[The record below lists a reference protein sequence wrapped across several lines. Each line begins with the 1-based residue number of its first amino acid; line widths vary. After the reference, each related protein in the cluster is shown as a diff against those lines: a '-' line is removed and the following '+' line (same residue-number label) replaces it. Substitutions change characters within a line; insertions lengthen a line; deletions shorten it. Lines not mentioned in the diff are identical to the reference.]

1 MKSLTFS
8 LRPIPPFRLDLTAWA
23 LRRRGRNIVDRWNAG
38 SYRRVVTIEGSTLDV
53 AVTQIGSLER
63 PRLEVTVTGKL
74 TPATGSAITQLLVPM
89 LGLRTDL
96 GPFYVIAARDRRL
109 GPLAEQFRGLKPPRF
124 PSVFEALVNATA
136 CQQLSLT
143 VGIELLN
150 RIAARCGPSIV
161 VADGKHYAFPRPDD
175 ILRSRAPAFRRLG
188 FSYSKAHSL
197 LDLSQKI
204 VLAEF
209 NPEQLVRWD
218 NASVVEMLQTLR
230 GVGRWTAEYVLLR
243 GLGRLDTFPG
253 DDVGARNRLAGWL
266 GRDKPLDYEGVKRAV
281 RRWQPYAGMA
291 YFHLLLAGLT
301 ETGEM
306 PSKNGMQLTA

>member
-1 MKSLTFS
+1 MKSLTLS

-38 SYRRVVTIEGSTLDV
+38 SYCRVVVIEGSTLDV

-74 TPATGSAITQLLVPM
+74 TPATGSAITQLLVRM

-96 GPFYVIAARDRRL
+96 RPFYVIAARDQRL
-109 GPLAEQFRGLKPPRF
+109 APLAEQFRGLKPPRF

-161 VADGKHYAFPRPDD
+161 VADGKHYAFPRPED
-175 ILRSRAPAFRRLG
+175 ILRSKAHAFRRLG
-188 FSYSKAHSL
+188 FSYNKAHSL

-204 VLAEF
+204 MSAEF

-218 NASVVEMLQTLR
+218 NASAVEMLQTLR

>member
-23 LRRRGRNIVDRWNAG
+23 LRRRRRNIVDRWSAG
-38 SYRRVVTIEGSTLDV
+38 SYGRVVMIEGSTLDV
-53 AVTQIGSLER
+53 AVTQIGPLER

-74 TPATGSAITQLLVPM
+74 TPATGSAITQLLVRM

-96 GPFYVIAARDRRL
+96 RPFYVIAARDRRL
-109 GPLAEQFRGLKPPRF
+109 APLVEQFRGLKPPRF

-150 RIAARCGPSIV
+150 RIVARYGPFIV
-161 VADGKHYAFPRPDD
+161 VAGVKQHAFPRPED
-175 ILRSRAPAFRRLG
+175 ILRAKAHAFRRLG

-204 VLAEF
+204 VSAKF
-209 NPEQLVRWD
+209 NPEQLIRWD
-218 NASVVEMLQTLR
+218 NTSTVEMLQRLR

-253 DDVGARNRLAGWL
+253 DDVGARNRLARWL
-266 GRDKPLDYEGVKRAV
+266 GRDA
-281 RRWQPYAGMA
+281 
-291 YFHLLLAGLT
+291 AGL
-301 ETGEM
+301 
-306 PSKNGMQLTA
+306 